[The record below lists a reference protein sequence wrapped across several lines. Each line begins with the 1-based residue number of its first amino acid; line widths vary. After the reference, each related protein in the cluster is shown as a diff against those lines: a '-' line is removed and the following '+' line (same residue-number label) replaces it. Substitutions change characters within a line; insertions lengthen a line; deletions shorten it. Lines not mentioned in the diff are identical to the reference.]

1 MSLFVLSRPFREGR
15 ASVWQH
21 RIGLMFS
28 YFERLVDAFP
38 SERTSPPSSLFGFI
52 WHYARPVWPLLL
64 LYAIG
69 TALVSAIEVSLF
81 GFLGQIVDW
90 LSSTPR
96 ETFLQSEGWRL
107 ALIGAVVLL
116 ALPLLTFASSLI
128 SFQAIFANFPM
139 RFRWSVHN
147 WLLNQSL
154 GFFQD
159 EFAGRISTKLMQTAL
174 AVRETVMKSIGVMLY
189 VTVYFSGILFMIAA
203 ADWRLVLPFVA
214 WLFFYVLLLRYFIP
228 RLMRVASEQAGARA
242 AMTGRVVDAYSNIG
256 TVKLF
261 AHTEREAVHARR
273 SMEEFLHTVHGQ
285 ARLINLFFSTLYF
298 LNSLLL
304 FSVGAVGIAL
314 WIDNLL
320 TVGAIAVGI
329 GLVLRLNGMSQ
340 WIMWEVSEL
349 FENIGTIR
357 DGIAT
362 FTQPIALIDA
372 PKAQPLNVSKGE
384 VRFEAVGFSYGSA
397 VSHRAAG
404 PVLRDFSLTIRPGE
418 KIGLVGR
425 SGAGKSTL
433 LNLLLRFYDVES
445 GRILIDGQDISQVTQ
460 NSLRSQIGV
469 VTQDTSLLHRTIGEN
484 ILYGRPDASSD
495 DLSRAIDRA
504 EASQFIAALAD
515 SEGRR
520 GLDAEVGERGV
531 KLSGGQRQRIAIA
544 RVMLKDAPI
553 LLLDEAT
560 SALDSEVEAAI
571 AENLYRLMEG
581 KTVIAVAHRLSTIA
595 ALDRLVVLDKGQIVE
610 EGSHAELLERGGLY
624 ASLWRRQV
632 GGFLDAGDD
641 DTDARPG
648 RIGAKRAAE

>member
-1 MSLFVLSRPFREGR
+1 
-15 ASVWQH
+15 
-21 RIGLMFS
+21 MFN
-28 YFERLVDAFP
+28 YFERLVEAFP
-38 SERTSPPSSLFGFI
+38 TGEKGSPPRTLGRFI
-52 WHYARPVWPLLL
+52 WHYAKPVWPLLA
-64 LYAIG
+64 LYATA
-69 TALVSAIEVSLF
+69 TALVSVAEVSLF
-81 GFLGQIVDW
+81 GFLGQIVNW
-90 LSSTPR
+90 LSSASR
-96 ETFLQSEGWRL
+96 ETFLQDEGWRL
-107 ALIGAVVLL
+107 ALIAGVVLL
-116 ALPLLTFASSLI
+116 VLPGLTFFSSLI
-128 SFQAIFANFPM
+128 SFQALFGNFPM

-174 AVRETVMKSIGVMLY
+174 AIRETVMKSIGVMLY
-189 VTVYFSGILFMIAA
+189 VTVYFTGILVMIGS
-203 ADWRLVLPFVA
+203 ADWRLVLPFVG
-214 WLFFYVLLLRYFIP
+214 WLAVYVLLLRHFIP
-228 RLMRVASEQAGARA
+228 RLMNVSSQQAEARA

-273 SMEEFLHTVHGQ
+273 SMEGFLTTVHGQ
-285 ARLINLFFSTLYF
+285 GRLINLFFTSLYS

-304 FSVGAVGIAL
+304 FSVGAVGITLWLNAAL
-314 WIDNLL
+314 S
-320 TVGAIAVGI
+320 VGAIAVAI

-362 FTQPIALIDA
+362 FTLPVALEDA
-372 PKAQPLNVSKGE
+372 PDAKPLVVSNGE
-384 VRFEAVGFSYGSA
+384 VRFEAVRFAYGA
-397 VSHRAAG
+397 AAPHRAAG
-404 PVLRDFSLTIRPGE
+404 PVVDDFTLTIRPGE

-433 LNLLLRFYDVES
+433 LNLLLRFYDVEG
-445 GRILIDGQDISQVTQ
+445 GRILIDGQDISRVTQ
-460 NSLRSQIGV
+460 NSLRAQIGV

-484 ILYGRPDASSD
+484 ILYGRPDASAD
-495 DLSRAIDRA
+495 ALGRAVERA
-504 EASQFIAALAD
+504 EASGFINGLED
-515 SEGRR
+515 SHGGR
-520 GLDAEVGERGV
+520 GMDAEVGERGV

-595 ALDRLVVLDKGQIVE
+595 ALDRLVVIDRGRILEDGT
-610 EGSHAELLERGGLY
+610 HAELLERGGLY
-624 ASLWRRQV
+624 ADLWRRQA
-632 GGFLDAGDD
+632 GGFLDADEEDPANLG
-641 DTDARPG
+641 APG
-648 RIGAKRAAE
+648 TVRAAE